1 MKLFLFHHAGGDKYA
16 FRNFISYLDPKIE
29 AMPIEVSG
37 RGDRFN
43 EPLINNIED
52 LVLDIFSQIKNNLD
66 APFAFLGVSMGALLS
81 YLLCEKMQ
89 DEGLKLPQHLF
100 LFSRR
105 CPYSYQNYQK
115 IAHCPSEEFWNGII
129 QYGGCPQA
137 LIDHP
142 ELKEIFEPILRND
155 FKLLE
160 NYQPKENPNK
170 INAAATVLY
179 GLADRI
185 SSEEAHSWS
194 KLFEK
199 STEVIPFEGA
209 HFFMFEN
216 PGLCIDIINDKLCEK
231 K

>member
-1 MKLFLFHHAGGDKYA
+1 M
-16 FRNFISYLDPKIE
+16 
-29 AMPIEVSG
+29 
-37 RGDRFN
+37 
-43 EPLINNIED
+43 INNIED

-66 APFAFLGVSMGALLS
+66 APYAFLGVSMGALLS

-170 INAAATVLY
+170 IDVSATVLY

-185 SSEEAHSWS
+185 SSEEAQSWS

-199 STEVIPFEGA
+199 STQVISFEGA
-209 HFFMFEN
+209 HFFM
-216 PGLCIDIINDKLCEK
+216 INDKLCEK